1 MTEWNSSTTKHDQLD
16 FSQEF
21 GVFMIIVWVNDH
33 QHTANSPCVER
44 EILCNMCKG
53 INSYPI
59 QTKQI
64 KKDDVW
70 NVSTKE
76 KLYKE

>member
-1 MTEWNSSTTKHDQLD
+1 M
-16 FSQEF
+16 
-21 GVFMIIVWVNDH
+21 
-33 QHTANSPCVER
+33 CVER

-53 INSYPI
+53 INSYQI